1 MGVSNVAENG
11 ESVERFWGQFHGPN
25 TGYLEQQYELYKE
38 DPEAIESSIKEIF
51 DTYGAP
57 AWMEQKNNAGQAPS
71 QSTTEYDVKK
81 LTSAM
86 KLVEAIRRYGHTE
99 ADIYPVGGY
108 KGSKT
113 EILNPKT
120 YDLSEEDL
128 KSIPASWL
136 WDKAAGDVE
145 NGLDVIKRLKKY
157 YTGTITFEYDHVN
170 NHEERRW
177 LFDLIE
183 EGKARLELSDEKRKE
198 ILKRLVDVEGF
209 EAFLQK
215 TFVGQKRFSIEGLE
229 AMVPMIDRIVH
240 YATEDK
246 IENVMMGMA
255 HRGRLA
261 VLANVLGKPY
271 DKIFSEFNY
280 SKEKELMPS
289 EGSIG
294 INYGWTGDVKYHFG
308 AKKEVNNGEE
318 VMTRITLAHN
328 PSHLEFVNPVVE
340 GFARAAQDDRSD
352 KGYPQ
357 RDINKAIP
365 VLIHGDA
372 AFIGEGVVAE
382 TLNLSGLPG
391 YNTGGTLHIIANN
404 LLGYTTDREDGRST
418 RYASDLAKGF
428 EIPVIRVNADDPI
441 SCVSA
446 IKIAYEYRKKFKK
459 DFLIDLVGYRRY
471 GHNEMDEPRTT
482 QPALYNEIDNHP
494 SVASIFAEALE
505 SKNIIKGEDFD
516 KIKEDVEGKLSAIY
530 ENMIENEIG
539 HPEAKL
545 MPEVLL
551 NGLDKFETAVDLE
564 TLKAL
569 NKELLKRPEGFKGFK
584 KTEKVLNRRAKAL
597 EEGNKADW
605 GTGEAL
611 AYASILRDGI
621 PIRLTG
627 QDTERGTFAH
637 RHIVL
642 HDTETNEKYS
652 PMHGLSDAK
661 ASFDVRNSPLSEAG
675 VLGFEYGYSV
685 QSPDTLVI
693 WEAQFGDF
701 ANAGQVIFDQF
712 ISSSRAKWGEKSN
725 MVMLLP
731 HGYEGQGPEHSSA
744 RLERFLQMAAENNW
758 IVANVTSSAQLFH
771 LLRRQAA
778 MRGRDEARPLILM
791 TPKSSL
797 IRHQSMASSAEEFS
811 EGKFQPLRN
820 QPNLEVSRQSAKR
833 LLIGSGKIM
842 IDIEEAI
849 DNADENFEWLRVLRL
864 EQIYPFPAKALKKE
878 LEQLPNVEEIVWV
891 QEEPKNMGAWNF
903 VDDYLR
909 DLLQEGQKLRVIS
922 RPNRSAPAGGI
933 PSVHKTAQTKII
945 NQALT
950 TTEGGNSS
958 ARS

>member
-1 MGVSNVAENG
+1 MAENE

-38 DPEAIESSIKEIF
+38 NPEAIESSIKEIF

-57 AWMEQKNNAGQAPS
+57 AWLQTPNNAGQSASQAPS
-71 QSTTEYDVKK
+71 EYDVKK

-86 KLVEAIRRYGHTE
+86 KLVEAIRRYGHME

-108 KGSKT
+108 KGNQT
-113 EILNPKT
+113 PLLNLET

-128 KSIPASWL
+128 KNIPASWI
-136 WDKAAGDVE
+136 WDKAPSDVE
-145 NGLDVIKRLKKY
+145 NGLDVVNRLRKY

-170 NHEERRW
+170 NHEERKW
-177 LFDLIE
+177 LFHLIE
-183 EGKARLELSDEKRKE
+183 DGEARLELSNEKRKE
-198 ILKRLVDVEGF
+198 ILERLVDVEGF

-229 AMVPMIDRIVH
+229 AMIPMIDRIVH
-240 YATEDK
+240 YAAQDK

-280 SKEKELMPS
+280 SKDRELMPS

-308 AKKEVNNGEE
+308 AKKVVNNGDE
-318 VMTRITLAHN
+318 VTTRITLAHN

-340 GFARAAQDDRSD
+340 GFARAAQDDRSE
-352 KGYPQ
+352 KGYPK
-357 RDINKAIP
+357 RDFNKAIP

-446 IKIAYEYRKKFKK
+446 IKIAYEYRKKFQK

-494 SVASIFAEALE
+494 SVASLFAEALE
-505 SKNIIKGEDFD
+505 NRNIIKAEDFD
-516 KIKEDVEGKLSAIY
+516 QMKEAVETKLSDIY
-530 ENMIENEIG
+530 SEMVENEIG

-564 TLKAL
+564 TLKTL

-584 KTEKVLNRRAKAL
+584 KTEKVLNRRADAL

-652 PMHGLSDAK
+652 PMHGISDAK

-712 ISSSRAKWGEKSN
+712 ISSARAKWGEKSN

-778 MRGRDEARPLILM
+778 MRGREEARPLILM

-797 IRHQSMASSAEEFS
+797 IRHQRMASSAEEFS

-820 QPNLEVSRQSAKR
+820 QPNLEVSRENATR

-842 IDIEEAI
+842 VDIEEAI
-849 DNADENFEWLRVLRL
+849 DNSDETFEWLRALRL
-864 EQIYPFPAKALKKE
+864 EQIYPFPEKALKRE
-878 LEQLPNVEEIVWV
+878 LEQMPNLEEIVWV

-933 PSVHKTAQTKII
+933 PSVHKTAQNKII

-950 TTEGGNSS
+950 TSEGGNSS
-958 ARS
+958 ARN

>member
-1 MGVSNVAENG
+1 MGVSDVAENG

-25 TGYLEQQYELYKE
+25 SGYLEQQYELYRE
-38 DPEAIESSIKEIF
+38 DPEAVEPSIKEMF
-51 DTYGAP
+51 DKYGAP
-57 AWMEQKNNAGQAPS
+57 AWMYQQENAGQSVS
-71 QSTTEYDVKK
+71 QNTLASSVKK

-86 KLVEAIRRYGHTE
+86 QLVEAIRRYGHTE
-99 ADIYPVGGY
+99 ADIYSIGGY

-113 EILNPKT
+113 NLLELKT
-120 YDLSEEDL
+120 YDLTEEDL
-128 KSIPASWL
+128 KSIPASWV
-136 WDKAAGDVE
+136 WDKAPSDVE
-145 NGLDVIKRLKKY
+145 NGLDVVNRLRKY

-170 NHEERRW
+170 NHEERKW

-183 EGKARLELSDEKRKE
+183 NGNARLELTDEQRKVVLE
-198 ILKRLVDVEGF
+198 RLVDVQGF
-209 EAFLQK
+209 EHFLQK

-229 AMVPMIDRIVH
+229 VMVPMIDRIVH
-240 YATEDK
+240 YAAKDG

-280 SKEKELMPS
+280 SKDKELMPS
-289 EGSIG
+289 EGSAA
-294 INYGWTGDVKYHFG
+294 INYGWTGDVKYHYG
-308 AKKEVNNGEE
+308 AKREVSSGDALK
-318 VMTRITLAHN
+318 TRITLAHN

-340 GFARAAQDDRSD
+340 GFARAAQDDRSE
-352 KGYPQ
+352 KGYPK
-357 RDINKAIP
+357 RDFNKALA

-391 YNTGGTLHIIANN
+391 YNTGGALHIIANN

-428 EIPVIRVNADDPI
+428 EIPVVRVNADDPI
-441 SCVSA
+441 SCLSA
-446 IKIAYEYRKKFKK
+446 IKIAYAYRQKFRK
-459 DFLIDLVGYRRY
+459 DFMIDLVGYRRF

-482 QPALYNEIDNHP
+482 QPKLYQEIDNHP
-494 SVASIFAEALE
+494 PVAEIFAKALE
-505 SKNIIKGEDFD
+505 EKNIIDPGDFE
-516 KIKEDVEGKLSAIY
+516 KLKEDVETKLTDIY
-530 ENMIENEIG
+530 KNMKEHDIG
-539 HPEAKL
+539 QPEAKL

-551 NGLDKFETAVDLE
+551 NGLDQFETAIDLE
-564 TLKAL
+564 TLKSL
-569 NKELLKRPEGFKGFK
+569 NKDLLKRPEGFNGFK
-584 KTEKVLNRRAKAL
+584 KTEKILKRREKAF
-597 EEGNKADW
+597 EEGNTADW
-605 GTGEAL
+605 GTGETL

-627 QDTERGTFAH
+627 QDSERGTFAH

-642 HDTETNEKYS
+642 HDTVTNEKYS
-652 PMHGLSDAK
+652 PMHGLTDAK
-661 ASFDVRNSPLSEAG
+661 ASFDIRNSPLSEAA
-675 VLGFEYGYSV
+675 VLGYEYGYSV
-685 QSPDTLVI
+685 HSPNTLVI

-725 MVMLLP
+725 MVILLP

-778 MRGRDEARPLILM
+778 LRGREQARPLILM

-797 IRHQSMASSAEEFS
+797 IRHPKMGAPAEEFTT
-811 EGKFQPLRN
+811 GKFKTLRN
-820 QPNLEVSRQSAKR
+820 QPGLEVNKESATR

-842 IDIEEAI
+842 IDIEETMETS
-849 DNADENFEWLRVLRL
+849 DQSFEWLRAIRL
-864 EQIYPFPAKALKKE
+864 EQIYPFPKKALEEE
-878 LEQLPNVEEIVWV
+878 LKHLPNLKEIVWV

-909 DLLQEGQKLRVIS
+909 ELLQEGQKLRVIS
-922 RPNRSAPAGGI
+922 RPSRSAPAGGI
-933 PSVHKTAQTKII
+933 PSVHKTAQNKII
-945 NQALT
+945 NQALNIS
-950 TTEGGNSS
+950 EGGKSS
-958 ARS
+958 ARN

>member
-1 MGVSNVAENG
+1 MAENG

-25 TGYLEQQYELYKE
+25 MGYLEQQYELYKE

-57 AWMEQKNNAGQAPS
+57 AWL
-71 QSTTEYDVKK
+71 QSSNSADQTVTQSISEYDVKK

-108 KGSKT
+108 KGDIT
-113 EILNPKT
+113 ELLNLET
-120 YDLSEEDL
+120 YDLSEQDL
-128 KSIPASWL
+128 ENIPASWL
-136 WDKAAGDVE
+136 WENSPGDVE
-145 NGLDVIKRLKKY
+145 NGLEVVNRLKKY

-170 NHEERRW
+170 NHEERKW

-183 EGKARLELSDEKRKE
+183 DGKARLELSPDQRKAV
-198 ILKRLVDVEGF
+198 LQRLVDVEGF
-209 EAFLQK
+209 EVFLQK

-229 AMVPMIDRIVH
+229 SMIPMIDGIVNN
-240 YATEDK
+240 AAKDK
-246 IENVMMGMA
+246 IEHVMMGMA
-255 HRGRLA
+255 HRGRLS

-280 SKEKELMPS
+280 SKERELMPS

-308 AKKEVNNGEE
+308 AKKEVNTGEE
-318 VMTRITLAHN
+318 IKTRITLAHN

-340 GFARAAQDDRSD
+340 GFARAAQDNRSD
-352 KGYPQ
+352 KGYPK
-357 RDINKAIP
+357 RDTNKAIP

-428 EIPVIRVNADDPI
+428 EIPVIRVNADDPV
-441 SCVSA
+441 SCISA
-446 IKIAYEYRKKFKK
+446 IKIAYEYRKKFNK

-482 QPALYNEIDNHP
+482 QPKLYHEIDNHP
-494 SVASIFAEALE
+494 SVANLFAEALE
-505 SKNIIKGEDFD
+505 SKGVIKAGEFD
-516 KIKEDVEGKLSAIY
+516 KIKEAFDTKLSDIY
-530 ENMIENEIG
+530 NNMIANEIG
-539 HPEAKL
+539 QPEAKL
-545 MPEVLL
+545 MPKVLL
-551 NGLDKFETAVDLE
+551 NGLDKFKTAVDLD

-569 NKELLKRPEGFKGFK
+569 NKELLNRPEGFNGFK
-584 KTEKVLNRRAKAL
+584 KTEKILKRRADAL

-627 QDTERGTFAH
+627 QDSERGTFAH

-652 PMHGLSDAK
+652 PMHGISGANVT
-661 ASFDVRNSPLSEAG
+661 FDIRNSPLSETG

-685 QSPDTLVI
+685 QSPNTLVI

-744 RLERFLQMAAENNW
+744 RLERFLLMAAENNW
-758 IVANVTSSAQLFH
+758 IIANVTSSAQLFH

-778 MRGRDEARPLILM
+778 MRGREEARPLILM

-797 IRHQSMASSAEEFS
+797 IRHQRMASSAEEFS

-820 QPNLEVSRQSAKR
+820 QPNLEVSTENVTR
-833 LLIGSGKIM
+833 LLIGSGKVM
-842 IDIEEAI
+842 VDIEEVI
-849 DNADENFEWLRVLRL
+849 DNSEQNFEWLRALRL
-864 EQIYPFPAKALKKE
+864 EQIYPFPAKSLKEE
-878 LEQLPNVEEIVWV
+878 LEQLPNLKEIVWV

-909 DLLQEGQKLRVIS
+909 DLLQEGQNLRVIS

-933 PSVHKTAQTKII
+933 PSVHKTAQNKII
-945 NQALT
+945 NQALNIS
-950 TTEGGNSS
+950 EGGNSS
-958 ARS
+958 ARN

>member
-1 MGVSNVAENG
+1 MAEYE
-11 ESVERFWGQFHGPN
+11 ESASRFWGQFHGPN
-25 TGYLEQQYELYKE
+25 RGYLEQQYELYKE
-38 DPEAIESSIKEIF
+38 DPEAIESTIKEIF

-57 AWMEQKNNAGQAPS
+57 AWIQ
-71 QSTTEYDVKK
+71 QSSSAAKTSTQSISEYDVKK
-81 LTSAM
+81 LTSAIQ
-86 KLVEAIRRYGHTE
+86 LVEAIRRYGHTE

-108 KGSKT
+108 KGDET
-113 EILNPKT
+113 ELLNLET
-120 YDLSEEDL
+120 YGLTEQDL
-128 KSIPASWL
+128 KNIPASGL
-136 WDKAAGDVE
+136 WEHASGDVE
-145 NGLDVIKRLKKY
+145 NGLDVVNRLKKY
-157 YTGTITFEYDHVN
+157 YTGTITFEYAHVN
-170 NHEERRW
+170 NHEERKW
-177 LFDLIE
+177 LFELIE
-183 EGKARLELSDEKRKE
+183 NGNARLELSADQRKE
-198 ILKRLVDVEGF
+198 VLERLVDVEGF
-209 EAFLQK
+209 EEFLQK

-229 AMVPMIDRIVH
+229 VMVPMIDWVVH
-240 YATEDK
+240 YASKDK
-246 IENVMMGMA
+246 IENIMMGMA
-255 HRGRLA
+255 HRGRLS

-280 SKEKELMPS
+280 SKDRELMPS

-308 AKKEVNNGEE
+308 AKKEINNGNE
-318 VMTRITLAHN
+318 VKTRITLAHN

-340 GFARAAQDDRSD
+340 GFTRAAQDDR
-352 KGYPQ
+352 KNRGYPK
-357 RDINKAIP
+357 RDIKKALP

-418 RYASDLAKGF
+418 RYASDLAKAF
-428 EIPVIRVNADDPI
+428 EIPIIRVNADDPI
-441 SCVSA
+441 SCISA
-446 IKIAYEYRKKFKK
+446 IKIAYEYRSKFNK

-482 QPALYNEIDNHP
+482 QPKLYQEIDNHP
-494 SVASIFAEALE
+494 TVTKLFAQSLE
-505 SKNIIKGEDFD
+505 SKGTIQAGDYD
-516 KIKEDVEGKLSAIY
+516 KLKEKVETKLSDIY
-530 ENMIENEIG
+530 NEMTENEIG
-539 HPEAKL
+539 QPEAKL
-545 MPEVLL
+545 MPKVLS
-551 NGLDKFETAVDLE
+551 NGLGQFKTAVDLE
-564 TLKAL
+564 TLKTL
-569 NKELLKRPEGFKGFK
+569 NKELLKRPEGFNGFK
-584 KTEKVLNRRAKAL
+584 KTEKILNRRADAL
-597 EEGNKADW
+597 EQGGKADW

-627 QDTERGTFAH
+627 QDSERGTFAH

-642 HDTETNEKYS
+642 HDTKTNEKYS
-652 PMHGLSDAK
+652 PMHGISDANV
-661 ASFDVRNSPLSEAG
+661 SFDVRNSPLSEAG

-685 QSPDTLVI
+685 QSPNTLVI

-744 RLERFLQMAAENNW
+744 RLERFLQMSAENNW

-778 MRGRDEARPLILM
+778 MRGREEARPLILM

-797 IRHQSMASSAEEFS
+797 IRHPRMGSSAEEFS

-820 QPNLEVSRQSAKR
+820 QPNLEVSKNATR
-833 LLIGSGKIM
+833 LLIGSGKVM
-842 IDIEEAI
+842 VDIEEAI
-849 DNADENFEWLRVLRL
+849 DNSEQNFEWLRVLRL
-864 EQIYPFPAKALKKE
+864 EQIYPFPEKALKEVLK
-878 LEQLPNVEEIVWV
+878 QLPNLQEIVWV

-909 DLLQEGQKLRVIS
+909 DVLQEGQKLRVIS

-933 PSVHKTAQTKII
+933 PSVHKTAQNKIVR
-945 NQALT
+945 QALNNS
-950 TTEGGNSS
+950 EGGNSS
-958 ARS
+958 ARN